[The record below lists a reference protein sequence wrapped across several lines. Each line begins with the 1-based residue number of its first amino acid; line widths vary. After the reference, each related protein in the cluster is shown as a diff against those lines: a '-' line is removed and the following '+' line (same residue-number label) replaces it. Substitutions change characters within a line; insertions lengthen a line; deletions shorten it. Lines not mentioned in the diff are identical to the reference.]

1 MRALKFS
8 IDNILK
14 PDFGRQT
21 TPIYNIQNLKKA
33 SSGGALLSVRSSNGV
48 GLQDAGRTSA
58 SKRNSVGNSGN
69 VKHGVSAEKVGLKNR
84 NNGGALPMDL
94 SKVVSPVGSSA
105 DARDSSSASEGPA
118 TAATSPAAAATG
130 LSASG
135 TLPGS
140 PQLLWPAWVYCT
152 RYSDRPSSGKS
163 DIHSQQIRIL
173 HLA

>member
-21 TPIYNIQNLKKA
+21 TPIYNISNLKKA
-33 SSGGALLSVRSSNGV
+33 SSGGALLSVRSSNGL
-48 GLQDAGRTSA
+48 GLQDVGRTSS
-58 SKRNSVGNSGN
+58 SKRNSVGSSGN
-69 VKHGVSAEKVGLKNR
+69 GKHGASAEKLGLKNR

-94 SKVVSPVGSSA
+94 SKVVSPVSSSA
-105 DARDSSSASEGPA
+105 DGRETSSASEGPTA
-118 TAATSPAAAATG
+118 AATSPATAATG
-130 LSASG
+130 TSSSG
-135 TLPGS
+135 NLPGS

-163 DIHSQQIRIL
+163 DL
-173 HLA
+173 H